1 MVAVALLPPMV
12 ATGLLIGSGMFD
24 LAFGAGILT
33 VTYIICVNL
42 AGVVTFLLQGIK
54 PKNFRD
60 RREGEELSRYAIII
74 WASLLIGLAVIIY
87 TQFM

>member
-1 MVAVALLPPMV
+1 
-12 ATGLLIGSGMFD
+12 
-24 LAFGAGILT
+24 
-33 VTYIICVNL
+33 VNL